1 MQNENIKETV
11 SEEAVNT
18 EQKIYVVTE
27 PSYFDGMFHNSGE
40 IIRTDKKP
48 SLYMKKIT
56 ESPIKANSEHIIIL
70 NHRHNRRKRICI
82 SWKTSSSTIPPQTKK
97 RIIYII
103 K

>member
-1 MQNENIKETV
+1 MQYENIKETV

-27 PSYFDGMFHNSGE
+27 PSYFDGMFYNSGE

-56 ESPIKANSEHIIIL
+56 ESQLKSRTAEKRVYAEDPSVEVERL
-70 NHRHNRRKRICI
+70 RKQMDVA
-82 SWKTSSSTIPPQTKK
+82 KQKQTLMF
-97 RIIYII
+97 
-103 K
+103 

>member
-27 PSYFDGMFHNSGE
+27 PSYFDGMFYNSCE

-56 ESPIKANSEHIIIL
+56 ESQLKNMTAEKRVYAEDPSVEVERL
-70 NHRHNRRKRICI
+70 RKQRDVA
-82 SWKTSSSTIPPQTKK
+82 KQKQTLMF
-97 RIIYII
+97 
-103 K
+103 

>member
-27 PSYFDGMFHNSGE
+27 PSYFDGMFYNSGE

-48 SLYMKKIT
+48 SLY
-56 ESPIKANSEHIIIL
+56 IKNMTAEKRVYAEDPSVEVERL
-70 NHRHNRRKRICI
+70 RKQMDVA
-82 SWKTSSSTIPPQTKK
+82 KQKQTLMF
-97 RIIYII
+97 
-103 K
+103 